1 MLAISALRERLRSLT
16 VPVVAVSPIVAGE
29 AVKGPTA
36 KIMRELQVQP
46 SASVIAEL
54 YADFVDIVIVDSS
67 DATLVAGDRRFAVA
81 PTVMKTLEHK
91 TALAR
96 ECLAL
101 IDTLRAKS

>member
-1 MLAISALRERLRSLT
+1 
-16 VPVVAVSPIVAGE
+16 
-29 AVKGPTA
+29 
-36 KIMRELQVQP
+36 
-46 SASVIAEL
+46 
-54 YADFVDIVIVDSS
+54 
-67 DATLVAGDRRFAVA
+67 VA